1 MLFLYY
7 FQGNLASILSTGEWG
22 FISQTLLST
31 PDYDKKSIY
40 WLGGSIDQNNQLGWV
55 DHMPFNFSGTCVTK
69 YYSHAQADT
78 HASLLSTDF
87 FYYNTFSYVW
97 VILGKKRN
105 VSYIHAY
112 VINKLYCRILSW

>member
-7 FQGNLASILSTGEWG
+7 LQGNLASILSAGEWG

-55 DHMPFNFSGTCVTK
+55 DHMPFNFSGTCVTN
-69 YYSHAQADT
+69 SNFHAYLADT
-78 HASLLSTDF
+78 HASLLSRL
-87 FYYNTFSYVW
+87 FSLQYFLLW
-97 VILGKKRN
+97 PMSARFSEKRN
-105 VSYIHAY
+105 VS
-112 VINKLYCRILSW
+112 